1 MACATVNKMVQ
12 FLIFI
17 DNTVCVRTC
26 VVLFTATKNADQ
38 PLAVWR
44 MVQKFAFEQNGVAAQ
59 TTQNEAKI
67 LIYTSVILSATVLWL
82 LGGNAA

>member
-1 MACATVNKMVQ
+1 MAYRFRITLYTLLHDLC
-12 FLIFI
+12 L
-17 DNTVCVRTC
+17 C
-26 VVLFTATKNADQ
+26 VVLFIATKNADQ